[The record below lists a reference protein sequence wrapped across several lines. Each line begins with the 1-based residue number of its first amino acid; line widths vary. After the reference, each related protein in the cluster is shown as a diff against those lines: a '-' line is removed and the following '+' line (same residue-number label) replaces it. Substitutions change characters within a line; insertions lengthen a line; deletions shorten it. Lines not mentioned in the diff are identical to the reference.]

1 MENIESMRFKKCFKC
16 GAVKPLKEFYKHK
29 RMADGHLNKCK
40 ECTKKDVTKNR
51 WDNIDEKRD
60 YDKKRGNRQD
70 KEYLKQWRNKFPGK
84 YKAHNALNNAL
95 RDGKVEKSPCEIC
108 GSEKS
113 VAHHDDYSKPLS
125 VRWLCQAHHK
135 QWHRDNGEGLN
146 A

>member
-60 YDKKRGNRQD
+60 YDRKRGNRQD
-70 KEYLKQWRNKFPGK
+70 KEYLKQWRNKFP
-84 YKAHNALNNAL
+84 
-95 RDGKVEKSPCEIC
+95 
-108 GSEKS
+108 
-113 VAHHDDYSKPLS
+113 
-125 VRWLCQAHHK
+125 
-135 QWHRDNGEGLN
+135 
-146 A
+146 